1 MCATNAKIDWVDGQP
16 YSATYGDV
24 YFSRDNGL
32 EESAYV
38 FLLQNHLQQ
47 RWEKLEQSVF
57 TIAETGFG
65 TGLNFLCAWDLW
77 QTCAPPE
84 ARLHFVSTEK
94 HPLLHADLKAALGL
108 WPALAEKAA
117 LLLDQYHWITPGWHR
132 LVFDKGN
139 VTLTLVIG
147 DIADTL
153 PQIHAR
159 VDAWFLDGFS
169 PAQNPDMWQE
179 SLFSEMARLSHAS
192 TTFAT
197 FTSAGLVKRGLQAA
211 GFSVSKVAGHGRK
224 REMLRGQFSTGD
236 KKNHSSAGKE
246 QHAIVIGGGI
256 SGTST
261 AYALAQRGW
270 RVTLVERH
278 AMLASEASGNP
289 LGIVYP
295 RLSTKDCAL
304 DRMALQGYLHTL
316 RLLAK
321 LQLGQSHHSACGVI
335 QLGFNAKE
343 LAKIEA
349 IHRRAL
355 PPELATYVTASEASQ
370 VAGISLS
377 QAGLLFPSGGW
388 VNPSALCH
396 ALADHPLISIK
407 TASEAISLVK
417 TAEDGWAVHDDTG
430 VIGHADTIV
439 IAGANDSMQFPQAA
453 HVPLEAVRGQI
464 SLIHASATTQGL
476 KTVLCTD
483 GYITPVSAKDQH
495 CVGATF
501 SPNDRDT
508 HVREQ
513 DDLENLALLKKTLNA
528 DIPANAITGA
538 RAALRT
544 VTPDYL
550 PAAGLLLDAS
560 ALQASPPRHTAPHA
574 SLPWLNGLYL
584 NTGHGAKGLVNAP
597 LCSEILASYL
607 CGEPAPVDGKL
618 LAALDPNRFLLR
630 EMGLKRLLR
639 GLAG

>member
-47 RWEKLEQSVF
+47 RWETMGQSVF

-65 TGLNFLCAWDLW
+65 TGLNFLCAWNLW
-77 QTCAPPE
+77 QTCAPPH
-84 ARLHFVSTEK
+84 ARLHFISTEK
-94 HPLLHADLKAALGL
+94 HPLSHADLKAALSL
-108 WPALAEKAA
+108 WPTLAEKAA
-117 LLLDQYHWITPGWHR
+117 LLLDQYHWITPGWHG
-132 LVFDKGN
+132 LVFDQGN

-147 DIADTL
+147 DIAETL

-179 SLFSEMARLSHAS
+179 SLFRGMARLSHAS

-197 FTSAGLVKRGLQAA
+197 FTSAGIVKRGLQAA
-211 GFSVSKVAGHGRK
+211 GFSVSKVAGYGRK
-224 REMLRGQFSTGD
+224 REMLRGQFNAGD
-236 KKNHSSAGKE
+236 SKERSSISKA
-246 QHAIVIGGGI
+246 QQAIVIGGGI

-289 LGIVYP
+289 MGIVYP
-295 RLSTKDCAL
+295 RLSAKDCAL

-321 LQLGQSHHSACGVI
+321 LKLSRPQHSACGVI

-349 IHRRAL
+349 IRARAL
-355 PPELATYVTASEASQ
+355 PDELATCVTASEASQ
-370 VAGISLS
+370 IAGIPLG

-388 VNPSALCH
+388 VNPSAFCH
-396 ALADHPLISIK
+396 ALADHSLVSVKTAREALSLIK
-407 TASEAISLVK
+407 TA
-417 TAEDGWAVHDDTG
+417 DGWAVHDGTQ
-430 VIGHADTIV
+430 VIEHAETVV
-439 IAGANDSMQFPQAA
+439 IAGANDSMRFSQAA
-453 HVPLEAVRGQI
+453 HVPLEPVRGQI
-464 SLIHASATTQGL
+464 SLIHASANTEGL

-483 GYITPVSAKDQH
+483 GYITPASTGGQH

-501 SPNDRDT
+501 SPNDSDLE
-508 HVREQ
+508 VREQ
-513 DDLENLALLKKTLNA
+513 DDLENLALLNKTLNA
-528 DIPANAITGA
+528 DIPASAIAAA

-560 ALQASPPRHTAPHA
+560 AIQTSPPRHTALHA

-584 NTGHGAKGLVNAP
+584 NTGHGAKGLINAP
-597 LCSEILASYL
+597 LCGEILASHL

-630 EMGLKRLLR
+630 EMGLKRLVR